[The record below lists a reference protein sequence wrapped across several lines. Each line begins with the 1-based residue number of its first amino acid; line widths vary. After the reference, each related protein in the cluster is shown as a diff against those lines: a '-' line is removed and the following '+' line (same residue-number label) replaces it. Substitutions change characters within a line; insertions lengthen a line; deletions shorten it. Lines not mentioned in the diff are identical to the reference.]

1 MNMITA
7 HERNPN
13 VGNVDI
19 CEKGFCNCY
28 QDFVVIRMLLGI
40 HETGQCDMDNTFV
53 RITAPCHERLTLM
66 FSMPGK
72 FFSLD
77 KISSR
82 SGLLPALPAASA
94 SRPIFRNGESKGTSG
109 KWITSLTLATRSAF
123 SAHAVHSTPEKIVE
137 RLVCALP
144 ARVHDQGASTSVPA
158 YCYPG
163 VYHGLLSTLNKLGD
177 PIQA

>member
-1 MNMITA
+1 MVQCFVHICILLLLSVRLPHILHLPHFVLLMTSHVNMITT
-7 HERNPN
+7 HEWNPN
-13 VGNVDI
+13 VGNVDT
-19 CEKGFCNCY
+19 CEKGGCNCY
-28 QDFVVIRMLLGI
+28 QYFVVIRMLLGI

-53 RITAPCHERLTLM
+53 RITASCHEQLTLM

-123 SAHAVHSTPEKIVE
+123 SAHAVHSTPEKN
-137 RLVCALP
+137 R
-144 ARVHDQGASTSVPA
+144 
-158 YCYPG
+158 
-163 VYHGLLSTLNKLGD
+163 
-177 PIQA
+177 